1 MSVRLLLVGMLL
13 LGAAL
18 PARAQTTSTTFF
30 AAAHPDDW
38 QLFETPN
45 AIDDVLT
52 PQHKTVFIY
61 FTTGGG
67 GSGTGNPSPTV
78 HVPYFQAREEAA
90 RRSTRFV
97 VGLAGE
103 FPAPTTSTVMI
114 NQHMIRRYVD
124 GPTISYFLRLPDGN
138 SVDGNGYPA
147 TGMQSLLRL
156 HGGAI
161 PSLTAIDGSTKY
173 VSWSDLVSTLTA
185 LIKSEAQGSA
195 TVWINVHDP
204 DPRTNPWS
212 HPDHYQTGMAM
223 QAAVASLPCVNQ
235 ALYLDYT
242 KSSLPR
248 NLSVRDSQLQTATFA
263 AVISAMTDAG
273 FDSKYMTERDWLG
286 RDYYRTVNG
295 TGPCIWNR
303 AH

>member
-1 MSVRLLLVGMLL
+1 MIVRLLLIGLLL
-13 LGAAL
+13 LGAAS
-18 PARAQTTSTTFF
+18 PAHAQTPSTSFF

-61 FTTGGG
+61 FTAGGG
-67 GSGTGNPSPTV
+67 GSGMGNASPTV
-78 HVPYFQAREEAA
+78 HVPYSQAREEAA
-90 RRSTRFV
+90 KRSLRFV
-97 VGLAGE
+97 VGLAGDA
-103 FPAPTTSTVMI
+103 PAPTTSTVEI
-114 NQHMIRRYVD
+114 NHHTIRRYVD
-124 GPTISYFLRLPDGN
+124 GPTVSYFLRLPDGN

-161 PSLTAIDGSTKY
+161 DSLAAIDGSTTY
-173 VSWSDLVSTLTA
+173 GSWSDLISTLTA

-204 DPRTNPWS
+204 DRRTNPFS

-223 QAAVASLPCVNQ
+223 QAAVRSLPCINQ
-235 ALYLDYT
+235 ALYVDYT
-242 KSSLPR
+242 KSALPP
-248 NLSVRDSQLQTATFA
+248 NLSVRDLQLQTATFA
-263 AVISAMTDAG
+263 AVISGMTDAG
-273 FDSKYMTERDWLG
+273 FKSNYMIEREWLG

-295 TGPCIWNR
+295 TGACRWPQTK
-303 AH
+303 